1 MKKLRIFGMV
11 TLIVSIIGFILWRF
25 VLPLPDWFM
34 RAVGILMLVSIV
46 TTVFSAVRISLAEK

>member
-11 TLIVSIIGFILWRF
+11 TLIASVIGFILWRF

-34 RAVGILMLVSIV
+34 RVVGVLMLVSIV